1 VDLGLGGKVAIV
13 TGAGSQRGFGRGIA
27 LRLAAEGCDLLVS
40 DIDLD
45 GAGLTAGAVRELGRR
60 AVAVKTDVTNGDD
73 VKRMVDLC
81 LGEFQ
86 RIDILISN
94 AGVGTPRKP
103 FLESTEAEW
112 DRSLDT
118 NLRGTMYCTQAVLP
132 HMLARGQGKIITMA
146 SVAGVIS
153 VPLGSVYGATK
164 AAIINF
170 SGGLALEVADS
181 GINVNCIA
189 PGLGNTDFLAS
200 AGGFSDEYIAHAAE
214 LDAAGKTITPE
225 DIGNL
230 VAFLVSDV
238 SRHIVGQ
245 CIRISGMT

>member
-1 VDLGLGGKVAIV
+1 
-13 TGAGSQRGFGRGIA
+13 
-27 LRLAAEGCDLLVS
+27 
-40 DIDLD
+40 
-45 GAGLTAGAVRELGRR
+45 
-60 AVAVKTDVTNGDD
+60 
-73 VKRMVDLC
+73 MVDRC

-86 RIDILISN
+86 KIDILVNN

-103 FLESTEAEW
+103 FVDSTEAEW
-112 DRSLDT
+112 DRCLNT
-118 NLRGTMYCTQAVLP
+118 NLRGTMYCTRAVLP

-189 PGLGNTDFLAS
+189 PGWEPNFCPRPGLLRGVHL
-200 AGGFSDEYIAHAAE
+200 
-214 LDAAGKTITPE
+214 
-225 DIGNL
+225 
-230 VAFLVSDV
+230 
-238 SRHIVGQ
+238 SR
-245 CIRISGMT
+245 R